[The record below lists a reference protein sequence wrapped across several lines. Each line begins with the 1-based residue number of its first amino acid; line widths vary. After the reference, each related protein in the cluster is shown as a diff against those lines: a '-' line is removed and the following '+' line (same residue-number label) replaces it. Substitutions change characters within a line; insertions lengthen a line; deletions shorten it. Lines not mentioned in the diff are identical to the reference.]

1 MGDGEEI
8 ENDEAGWDGW
18 EVDSDSSDSSE
29 SEGWIDVESDGDQN
43 LDISDSED
51 DQPTD
56 NKKPSITTTGDAN
69 VPSPQVEDAPRI
81 STLATT
87 KVKFSSQKVICI

>member
-1 MGDGEEI
+1 
-8 ENDEAGWDGW
+8 
-18 EVDSDSSDSSE
+18 VDSDSSDSSE

-87 KVKFSSQKVICI
+87 KIKFSSQNSFVFKPHNRSLHRQTSRF